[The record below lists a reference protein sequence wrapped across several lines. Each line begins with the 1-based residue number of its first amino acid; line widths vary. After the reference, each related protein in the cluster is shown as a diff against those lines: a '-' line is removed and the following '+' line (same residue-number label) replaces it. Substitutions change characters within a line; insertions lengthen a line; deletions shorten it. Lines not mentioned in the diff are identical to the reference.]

1 MTHSMRGFPSFAR
14 DWSRVAGLQAAFG
27 AVIFAALRADGA
39 ALEPRLN
46 PPSSTK
52 PVPSMATVHV
62 RHSHSVVQKCML
74 QEHAADLR
82 CTPTLGKGDPR
93 TELRLIPRRPRS
105 VRPSEDKREPVAIV
119 IRGGTAEGAA
129 SADIAPGRWELDW
142 AGYPS
147 QKTMSLASRSEAEV
161 TLQTVTGRC
170 DRISRACSLVAGTVS
185 KRLDVV
191 VR

>member
-1 MTHSMRGFPSFAR
+1 MSVT
-14 DWSRVAGLQAAFG
+14 LLYAAFG
-27 AVIFAALRADGA
+27 TVVFVALRADGA
-39 ALEPRLN
+39 GLESRLN

-52 PVPSMATVHV
+52 PGPSMAIV
-62 RHSHSVVQKCML
+62 RVGHTHRVVQKCTL
-74 QEHAADLR
+74 EENAADLR
-82 CTPTLGKGDPR
+82 CSPTFTNGDPR

-105 VRPSEDKREPVAIV
+105 LRPSEDKREPVAIV
-119 IRGGTAEGAA
+119 VGTAEGAA
-129 SADIAPGRWELDW
+129 SAEVAPGRWELDW

-147 QKTMSLASRSEAEV
+147 QRTISLASRSEANV

-170 DRISRACSLVAGTVS
+170 DRVSRACSLVSGAVS